1 MVGVTKVQR
10 GNADYW
16 LRAVAEGGEDYYTKP
31 GEEPGQWV
39 GDLADQLGLSG
50 EVDGDEYMA
59 VLEGRHPAS
68 CEQLL
73 TRQPTRFYMRP
84 DGTERRAEPILAYDV
99 RFSAPKSVSLLYAF
113 GDEETKARV
122 LAILEESVR
131 EGLAHLSDNA
141 CYVRREEG
149 GRTWIESGNGF
160 IGVAFR
166 HRMSRAGDPALHVHV
181 LVSNLTQ
188 AEDGKWYSLFNPK
201 GASPLFVHAKSA
213 GVVFQAVMR
222 AAFLRDMGL
231 EFGEVRNGYADLEG
245 FTPEMIDA
253 FSSRRREVLEWLAER
268 GVSSAEAAQ
277 VAAYRTR
284 PGKDFSVDVDRR
296 TVEWIEQ
303 GRPLG
308 LTPESV
314 AKLVGAG
321 RRREPEAVADRA
333 IDAAVAALEKHWS
346 YFDRRHLLWAIAD
359 QLPQGSSRGSLESAA
374 QRAIDSDRVVKVKG
388 VEEEPFTTPRIAAA
402 EREVI
407 EGALAGLEAGAAT
420 VAPGILADALARH
433 PYLGDDQR
441 EMVARLLEGGE
452 RVVPIAA
459 WPGTGKTTA
468 LVPAREAWEAA
479 GHVVIGVAV
488 ARTASGELADAGV
501 PATSIAAL
509 LYRVQDWRSRGTG
522 LPMGTVLLVDEASV
536 ASSFD
541 LAALYAVVAECE
553 GKLVTIGDPRQ
564 IGAVGPG
571 GLFGHLVRVVEPST
585 LTEIRRQH
593 RPEDREL
600 VALMHEGRGSE
611 ALDLLRTEG
620 RLIVGENLAAT
631 LDGLLLDW
639 HRDFA
644 AGADAVMIAR
654 RNREVD
660 WLNEAAREL
669 RAAEG
674 ALGRA
679 EVIVGERPFAVGD
692 RVQTRLNGRGV
703 DNRERWEV
711 TGIDATARTIRLQRI
726 GGDER
731 EVVLGPEY
739 LDKATP
745 AGTPSLQHAYAI
757 TTFGSQGKTF
767 DRAYPLL
774 DPDAGMEEQLVAM
787 SRGREVANAYMV
799 VASEFA
805 DPEIGPARRELS
817 DALHDV
823 RSSMEREGADFAAM
837 EVVARLKVEGLS
849 AGKLGERRAQL
860 AEALAGLR
868 DPDRSEQQREA
879 VERNERTLASLRER
893 REVLETMAQP
903 PRGEL
908 ARVREAEGVAA
919 ERLDGRRAEMEKAT
933 AEATPAS
940 PSREAELRLEA
951 ALVERQVERRALAEV
966 AVARL
971 GESELLNRAL
981 GPFPEDAERAAAW
994 GAAAHT
1000 IASYH
1005 FRHGITEAE
1014 PALGAVP
1021 GDPLVREEFDL
1032 ASEQMAAAFEVLQ
1045 QPELEVQLDL
1055 DLSDL
1060 SDVGG

>member
-1 MVGVTKVQR
+1 MYGVLRVG
-10 GNADYW
+10 G
-16 LRAVAEGGEDYYTKP
+16 LAEYM
-31 GEEPGQWV
+31 
-39 GDLADQLGLSG
+39 GLSG
-50 EVDGDEYMA
+50 EVDGEEYMA
-59 VLEGRHPAS
+59 VLEGRHPTS
-68 CEQLL
+68 GEQLL
-73 TRQPTRFYMRP
+73 KRQPTRFYMRP

-113 GDEETKARV
+113 GDAETKARV
-122 LAILEESVR
+122 LAILEESVK
-131 EGLAHLSDNA
+131 EGLAHLSDHA
-141 CYVRREEG
+141 CYIRREEKG
-149 GRTWIESGNGF
+149 KTWIESGTGF

-188 AEDGKWYSLFNPK
+188 ADDDKWYSLFNPK

-222 AAFLRDMGL
+222 AAFLREMGL

-253 FSSRRREVLEWLAER
+253 FSSRRREILEWLAER

-284 PGKDFSVDVDRR
+284 PGKDFAVDVDRR

-303 GRPLG
+303 GEPLG

-314 AKLVGAG
+314 AELVGAG
-321 RRREPEAVADRA
+321 QRREPAAVSDPA

-359 QLPQGSSRGSLESAA
+359 QLPEGASGVDLEWAV
-374 QRAIDSDRVVKVKG
+374 QRAIKSERVITVKG
-388 VEEEPFTTPRIAAA
+388 VEDEPFTTPRIAAA
-402 EREVI
+402 EQEVI
-407 EGALAGLEAGAAT
+407 EGALAGIEAGAAR
-420 VAPGILADALARH
+420 VAPGRVADALAGH

-441 EMVARLLEGGE
+441 AMVARLLEGGE
-452 RVVPIAA
+452 RVVPVAA

-509 LYRVQDWRSRGTG
+509 LYRVQEWRSRGTG
-522 LPMGTVLLVDEASV
+522 LPMGTVILVDEASV

-541 LAALYAVVAECE
+541 LAALYTVVAECE

-571 GLFGHLVRVVEPST
+571 GLFAHLAKAVEPST

-593 RPEDREL
+593 RPEDRQL

-631 LDGLLLDW
+631 LDGMLLDW

-674 ALGRA
+674 ALGRE
-679 EVIVGERPFAVGD
+679 EVIVGERALAVGD
-692 RVQTRLNGRGV
+692 RVQTRLNRRGV

-711 TGIDATARTIRLQRI
+711 TGVDAAARTIRLQRI

-731 EVVLGPEY
+731 EIVLGPEY

-799 VASEFA
+799 AASEFA

-823 RSSMEREGADFAAM
+823 RLSTERETADVAAR
-837 EVVARLKVEGLS
+837 EIAARLGVEALG
-849 AGKLGERRAQL
+849 ARKLGERRAEL
-860 AEALAGLR
+860 GEALASVH
-868 DPDRSEQQREA
+868 DPDRPRRLRDA

-893 REVLETMAQP
+893 REVLEAMAEP

-908 ARVREAEGVAA
+908 AQAREAEAVAV
-919 ERLDGRRAEMEKAT
+919 ERLGRRRAELENAT

-940 PSREAELRLEA
+940 HSEEAELRLEA
-951 ALVERQVERRALAEV
+951 ALVDRQIERLALGEV

-971 GESELLNRAL
+971 GESELLNRTL
-981 GPFPEDAERAAAW
+981 DPFPEDAERAAAW
-994 GAAAHT
+994 GAAAYT
-1000 IASYH
+1000 IAAYH
-1005 FRHGITEAE
+1005 LRHGVTEME
-1014 PALGAVP
+1014 PLLGAAPCGPRRPRGIRPRV
-1021 GDPLVREEFDL
+1021 
-1032 ASEQMAAAFEVLQ
+1032 
-1045 QPELEVQLDL
+1045 
-1055 DLSDL
+1055 
-1060 SDVGG
+1060 